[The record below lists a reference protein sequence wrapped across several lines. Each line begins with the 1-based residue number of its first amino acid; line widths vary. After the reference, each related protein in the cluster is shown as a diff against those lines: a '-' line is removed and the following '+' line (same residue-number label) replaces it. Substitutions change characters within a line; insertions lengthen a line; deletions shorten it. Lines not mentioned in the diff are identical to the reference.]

1 MSKSSSKGYQF
12 TIQNGLVTQVF
23 EIKNGRVKE
32 KGIDFYL
39 GHILKESEIKYEE
52 KKKNDELKKIEE
64 KPLGNPDLILQNP
77 GVVSYADIQAY
88 MEKKRQERYNG

>member
-1 MSKSSSKGYQF
+1 MSSNGIESFKEIGFKKIGEFKKSKIKDKI
-12 TIQNGLVTQVF
+12 TI
-23 EIKNGRVKE
+23 
-32 KGIDFYL
+32 
-39 GHILKESEIKYEE
+39 EIKYEE

-64 KPLGNPDLILQNP
+64 KPLGNPDLVLQNP